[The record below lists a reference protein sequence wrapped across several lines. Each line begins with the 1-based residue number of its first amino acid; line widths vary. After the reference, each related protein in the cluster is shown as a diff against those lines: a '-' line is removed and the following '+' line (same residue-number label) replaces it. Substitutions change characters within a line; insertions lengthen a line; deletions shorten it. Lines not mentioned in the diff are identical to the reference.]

1 MMFDLRCVDAVDLL
15 RSLDTGSVD
24 CAVFDPAYES
34 LEKHRVTPTGK
45 PRGTTTRLSDSKG
58 SSNEWFETFANN
70 RYPELFGE
78 LWRVMR
84 RQSHVYVFTDEESR
98 DVMLPAARAA
108 GFWHWKTIPCIK
120 IKKEV
125 PRDREGKLVLR
136 DVGLDEPEI
145 MQLVY
150 ALLNS
155 GMGYHWRATVEF
167 VMMLEKR
174 TTPQK
179 WPRAHPTGKGR
190 QLNDRRLPDVFFAIP
205 PTGGYPTE
213 KCPRTVRRIIENST
227 APGEVV
233 LDCFAGSGVVGD
245 VAVRCGRHFTGCD
258 TKASAVEAA
267 RARLVEA
274 HFDLLGV

>member
-1 MMFDLRCVDAVDLL
+1 MITFELALADAVEHL
-15 RSLDTGSVD
+15 RALDGESVH

-58 SSNEWFETFANN
+58 SSNEWFDTFPNE
-70 RYPELFGE
+70 RYPELFDE
-78 LWRVMR
+78 LYRVMCPR
-84 RQSHVYVFTDEESR
+84 SHVYVFTDEESR

-108 GFWHWKTIPCIK
+108 GFWQWKTIPYIK
-120 IKKEV
+120 IKKSTKSAAG
-125 PRDREGKLVLR
+125 GKLVLR
-136 DVGLDEPEI
+136 DVGFNEPEI

-150 ALLNS
+150 SLLNS

-179 WPRAHPTGKGR
+179 WPRLHPTGKGR
-190 QLNDRRLPDVFFAIP
+190 QLRHKGLPDVFFAIP
-205 PTGGYPTE
+205 PTGYPTE
-213 KCPRTVRRIIENST
+213 KCPHAVRRMLENST
-227 APGEVV
+227 EPGEVV

-245 VAVRCGRHFTGCD
+245 VAVRCGRSFTGCD
-258 TKASAVEAA
+258 TKASAVDAA
-267 RARLVEA
+267 RARIVEA
-274 HFDLLGV
+274 HLDLLGV